1 VATIIDGTS
10 FSDDDKEID
19 SGLSRPETIKVAL
32 IRKRALCELLGV
44 TAMLR
49 YLLSSMTTT
58 TPITSKQKKGKSVSS
73 PSAATKSMQNYLNGN
88 YETLALQSMSTRLSV
103 AAALLNC
110 FEDDHTLSYSDILD
124 SDSNK
129 SRKSLTTKSN
139 NVLAMSLSLIQ
150 NDMLGSGTGRHCGI
164 FPNLTTSDADHYRGD
179 KLSTDETRK
188 STFFDRLAEG
198 PSNESNSFCL
208 SLVGALKLYT
218 AVAMRLEDLHRRD
231 PPSLSKE
238 LGKRRKSSRA
248 STDKPKKSRIG
259 HIEISSSPFK
269 ERLEEEYE
277 LTIDDEEDFQLSQ
290 QLSLEDRFP
299 SHLADLMTYLLSV
312 IRSGGKYLDR
322 KRLCSHADTLVTDEN
337 AVLLREAAGIC
348 FLQLLTLKR
357 VNKSLLPAEW
367 LNVSILFLDSNVECR
382 YNILARLC
390 TLMQTHCLHPRFL
403 ALPCLAL
410 LPVPSDAPV
419 VASSYQT
426 KMTSMIQNALLFA
439 LKRLRVT
446 HESLCA
452 QVSTVFSRLHIHLH

>member
-1 VATIIDGTS
+1 MATIIDGTS

-277 LTIDDEEDFQLSQ
+277 LTDF
-290 QLSLEDRFP
+290 
-299 SHLADLMTYLLSV
+299 Y
-312 IRSGGKYLDR
+312 
-322 KRLCSHADTLVTDEN
+322 
-337 AVLLREAAGIC
+337 AG
-348 FLQLLTLKR
+348 
-357 VNKSLLPAEW
+357 
-367 LNVSILFLDSNVECR
+367 
-382 YNILARLC
+382 Y
-390 TLMQTHCLHPRFL
+390 
-403 ALPCLAL
+403 
-410 LPVPSDAPV
+410 
-419 VASSYQT
+419 
-426 KMTSMIQNALLFA
+426 
-439 LKRLRVT
+439 
-446 HESLCA
+446 
-452 QVSTVFSRLHIHLH
+452 